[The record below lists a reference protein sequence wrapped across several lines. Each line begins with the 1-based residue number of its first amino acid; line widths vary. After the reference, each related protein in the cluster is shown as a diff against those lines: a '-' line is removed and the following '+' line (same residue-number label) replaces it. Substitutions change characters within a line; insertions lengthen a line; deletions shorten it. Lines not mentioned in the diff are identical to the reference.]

1 MFAFAH
7 KKREGVTEKKPV
19 IMKQG
24 KQEGIEITNNVIQ
37 ADGWKLETIEL
48 SKREPLP
55 RSLENIYGLQI
66 SGDAVNAFEQS
77 SSPLTSI

>member
-1 MFAFAH
+1 MINVFDLIAKLSFIGFYMFAFAH

-37 ADGWKLETIEL
+37 SRWLET
-48 SKREPLP
+48 
-55 RSLENIYGLQI
+55 
-66 SGDAVNAFEQS
+66 GDN
-77 SSPLTSI
+77 